1 MKILILLLPLLLL
14 SDVGVL
20 TKIVD
25 GDTLYFKTNNKKVKC
40 RIEYIDTPES
50 RDNKKNKR
58 DISNCR
64 GISAKDM
71 TSAGKSATRAAKRL
85 LTLKKQYSYSVSG
98 KDRYGRS
105 ICVVELDDST
115 FNEQMILNG
124 YAVPYRQYM
133 NFSELKYY
141 NLLLEEAKMNKV
153 GLWKDRYEI
162 IECLNQ
168 SRR

>member
-1 MKILILLLPLLLL
+1 MKLLIILLPILLCA
-14 SDVGVL
+14 DVGVL

-58 DISNCR
+58 DISECR
-64 GISAKDM
+64 GTTTKDM

-85 LTLKKQYSYSVSG
+85 LVLKKQYSYSVKG

-105 ICVVELDDST
+105 ICVVKLDNST
-115 FNEQMILNG
+115 FNKQMILNG

-133 NFSELKYY
+133 NSSELKHY
-141 NLLLEEAKMNKV
+141 NMLLKKAKTEKV
-153 GLWKDRYEI
+153 GLWKDRKSV
-162 IECLNQ
+162 IECLN
-168 SRR
+168 RARF